1 MADTSPARALDQV
14 RWIEAMCDI
23 IEDAD
28 VQSIIITKM
37 VPVSMPPRRQCRCQN
52 ISLGWVRNC
61 RSVGCP

>member
-1 MADTSPARALDQV
+1 MADTSPACALDQV

-37 VPVSMPPRRQCRCQN
+37 VPVSTSMPLSKYQ
-52 ISLGWVRNC
+52 SGLG
-61 RSVGCP
+61 